1 MASIARRNLIED
13 LPRFLVAQA
22 GIMFAVSLVTLQT
35 GLYRGFS
42 QSVSEVIDKSS
53 ADIWLASDTLVH
65 LQLGIPL
72 TYDVKA
78 KAAQV
83 SGVDRAEAFMLQG
96 RDWRNPKNQL
106 SGVTLV
112 AFEENSQL
120 FSPWNVVKGTPEG
133 LNTPYTVIADTSSLA
148 SLGVKGTGE
157 SGTIGIL
164 PARVIGLTQGTK
176 SLVLGN
182 LMFTSLRSAQ
192 AYLSSRVELK
202 LPCGQA
208 ASGVQCKSMPYP
220 KPPRSLQADDPIDFV
235 LVRAKVGE
243 DLQKLKKRLEESISG
258 THAYTRMEMSA
269 LNQAYWQE
277 RSGIGFVLGLGA
289 VVGILVGVV
298 VVGQILYASISEH
311 LKEFGT
317 LKAMGA
323 SNWVI
328 YGVIGE
334 QALWMSVLGYLPGM
348 AMCVGVAHWAAS
360 TQGILILITP
370 LSAVSI
376 FGLTVLMCLGASLF
390 AIQKVT
396 QVDPAIVF
404 KS

>member
-42 QSVSEVIDKSS
+42 QSVSDVIDKSR

-72 TYDVKA
+72 TYETKA
-78 KAAQV
+78 KAAKV
-83 SGVDRAEAFMLQG
+83 SGVDRAEVLLLQG
-96 RDWRNPKNQL
+96 VDWRDAQNQL

-112 AFEENSQL
+112 AFEEKSQL
-120 FSPWNVVKGTPEG
+120 FSPWNVVQGTVDQ
-133 LNTPYTVIADTSSLA
+133 LSTPYTVMADTA
-148 SLGVKGTGE
+148 SLKTLGVTGTGE
-157 SGTIGIL
+157 SGTIGML
-164 PARVIGLTQGTK
+164 PARVMGLTRGTK

-182 LMFTSLRSAQ
+182 LMFTSLTSAL
-192 AYLSSRVELK
+192 AYLSSRPERS
-202 LPCGQA
+202 LPCGLA
-208 ASGVQCKSMPYP
+208 ANGVDCKAIDYP
-220 KPPRSLQADDPIDFV
+220 KAPRALKNEDPVDFI
-235 LVRAKVGE
+235 LIRAKTGE
-243 DLQKLKKRLEESISG
+243 NLKEIKQALEASISG
-258 THAYTRMEMSA
+258 TRAYTRKELSA
-269 LNQAYWQE
+269 INQVYWQE

-298 VVGQILYASISEH
+298 VVGQILYSSIAEH

-348 AMCVGVAHWAAS
+348 AICWGVAKWAAS

-376 FGLTVLMCLGASLF
+376 FGITVLMCLGASLF